1 MFEHNLSKHEFT
13 SAALPFNL
21 SFLGTM
27 LETLIALPNLLL
39 SQQWILQFLLD
50 VSSLYVSY
58 HTIT

>member
-39 SQQWILQFLLD
+39 SQQWILQFFLRYFRTPD
-50 VSSLYVSY
+50 Y
-58 HTIT
+58 